1 MWRETRRSPYFV
13 RIVQFQSTPSVWR
26 ETLYFYNYSVE
37 NGISIH
43 SLRVEGDPVN
53 APFGSALKIFQ
64 STPSV
69 WRETVKF
76 AETHFLTRIS
86 IHSLRVEGDLIA
98 VQRWRETANGTKPID
113 TRCDFNP
120 LPPCG
125 GRLYGLQHSL
135 TPLHFNPLPPCGGR
149 LAGRSGGGLVCNF
162 NPLPPCG
169 GRRHCVSLLSR

>member
-1 MWRETRRSPYFV
+1 MTD
-13 RIVQFQSTPSVWR
+13 T
-26 ETLYFYNYSVE
+26 
-37 NGISIH
+37 ISIH
-43 SLRVEGDPVN
+43 SLRVEGDMTLPVLSMKMQMISIHSLRVEGDHN
-53 APFGSALKIFQ
+53 HSTKSGTEQDFNPLPPCGGRPVKHDRVFCKI
-64 STPSV
+64 
-69 WRETVKF
+69 
-76 AETHFLTRIS
+76 IS